1 MKRLMLIGFAAGALA
16 TLPILPVVA
25 MPLVAKAPL
34 ITSHTNN
41 DVTLIKHGGRGHH
54 FGWTRSHG
62 RHLGF
67 IRGRHRGW
75 M

>member
-1 MKRLMLIGFAAGALA
+1 MKRLMLIGFAAGALL
-16 TLPILPVVA
+16 TLPMSPVVA
-25 MPLVAKAPL
+25 MPMAATAPSM
-34 ITSHTNN
+34 TSHADK
-41 DVTLIKHGGRGHH
+41 DVILIKHGGRGHH
-54 FGWTRSHG
+54 YGWTHSRG